1 MKTENAVLMKQAREA
16 LAGNWGLAAG
26 VFAIYLLIIISI
38 QAASRQS
45 PVIGLASLVIGGPF
59 ATGIAIFSLS
69 LSRSQ
74 PAQINQIFEGFRN
87 FGTSA
92 GAYLLIVLLVLL
104 WMLLLIIPGII
115 AALSYSQTF
124 FIIAEN
130 PSAGAME
137 AIDRSKKMMEGY
149 KLKLF
154 YLELRFLGW
163 ALLCILT
170 LGIGFIF
177 LLPYM
182 QVTLAKFYDGIKET
196 AIAESPDLS
205 P

>member
-16 LAGNWGLAAG
+16 LAGKWGIAVGA
-26 VFAIYLLIIISI
+26 FAIYLLIIISI
-38 QAASRQS
+38 QAVSRQA

-69 LSRSQ
+69 LSRRQ
-74 PAQINQIFEGFRN
+74 PAQVNQIFEGFRN

-92 GAYLLIVLLVLL
+92 GAYLLVALFVLL

-115 AALSYSQTF
+115 AALAYSQTF

-130 PSAGAME
+130 PSVGAME
-137 AIDRSKKMMEGY
+137 AIDRSKKMMEGN

-170 LGIGFIF
+170 LGIGFLF

-182 QVTLAKFYDGIKET
+182 QVSLARFYDDMKET
-196 AIAESPDLS
+196 AMAEDQAV
-205 P
+205 